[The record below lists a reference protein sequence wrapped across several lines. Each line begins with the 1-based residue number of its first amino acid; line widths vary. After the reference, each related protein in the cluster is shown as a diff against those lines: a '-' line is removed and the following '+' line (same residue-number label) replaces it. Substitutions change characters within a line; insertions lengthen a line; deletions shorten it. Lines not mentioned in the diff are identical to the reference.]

1 MTHQADKL
9 LLNLLGNYCRN
20 KSEGIFMSMTVAG
33 ANGASGSS
41 QVWSGASMRKPMDQ
55 KMSDLFSQID
65 STGSGSITKS
75 QFEQA
80 FQSTSAPSAFK
91 SAGADAVWA
100 KLDPS
105 SSGTVTKQQ
114 FTDGMQAA
122 RSQIRG
128 GRHHHQSSSA
138 AQTPP
143 SKTVGQSLDA
153 LSAVGTN
160 ISTKAYLDNSFT
172 WGQLHRTMI
181 LSQDF
186 YAEIENPL
194 RI

>member
-1 MTHQADKL
+1 
-9 LLNLLGNYCRN
+9 
-20 KSEGIFMSMTVAG
+20 
-33 ANGASGSS
+33 
-41 QVWSGASMRKPMDQ
+41 MDQ

-105 SSGTVTKQQ
+105 GSGSVTKQQ

-128 GRHHHQSSSA
+128 GGHHHHQSSSA
-138 AQTPP
+138 TQTPP

-160 ISTKAYLDNSFT
+160 ISTKA
-172 WGQLHRTMI
+172 
-181 LSQDF
+181 
-186 YAEIENPL
+186 
-194 RI
+194 